1 MIRKRA
7 SKLALALFFSI
18 SLGPYELLR
27 LFMQSRWKKT
37 AWANSMALLF
47 LANQKTNSIRNRDSF
62 FTHLSLCS
70 SSRTPLLTFWTAGW
84 CPTCRTVE
92 PLLRDLVASGVGE
105 AEGGVAFAEVEFDAP
120 DLMVAAAEAGGQ
132 QLAMAYMIT
141 SVPTLLSFDAGEA
154 QTATKL
160 TDARKMA
167 DRQFLVEWICRE
179 ARRQG
184 GRGGGGGGGGGGAL
198 FGGLFGGR

>member
-1 MIRKRA
+1 
-7 SKLALALFFSI
+7 
-18 SLGPYELLR
+18 
-27 LFMQSRWKKT
+27 
-37 AWANSMALLF
+37 
-47 LANQKTNSIRNRDSF
+47 
-62 FTHLSLCS
+62 
-70 SSRTPLLTFWTAGW
+70 
-84 CPTCRTVE
+84 
-92 PLLRDLVASGVGE
+92 
-105 AEGGVAFAEVEFDAP
+105 
-120 DLMVAAAEAGGQ
+120 MVAAAEAGGQ